1 MQAHLPIAVFDSGVG
16 GLTVVQA
23 LHALLPQERIVY
35 LGDTARLPY
44 GTKSPAVV
52 QRYAVRCADFLLRQG
67 VKMLVV
73 ACNTASAF
81 ALAHL
86 QEHLPIPVIGVITPS
101 AGSAVRATQ
110 TKHIGVIATEGT
122 VQSGSYERCVAELA
136 PDVRVSLQACPMLV
150 PLAEENLVAH
160 PATRM
165 LAQEYLAPL
174 LARGIDTLVLGC
186 THYPLLRKVLTDVC
200 GPRVTLVDCAHAV
213 ATEVRAQLEHHTLLA
228 PWRSGDDIFFATD
241 VSQRLLR
248 IGTAFLGRPMQDVTW
263 VDI

>member
-16 GLTVVQA
+16 GLTVVRA
-23 LHALLPQERIVY
+23 LHALLPNERIVY

-52 QRYAVRCADFLLRQG
+52 QRYAVRCADFLLRQK

-81 ALAHL
+81 ALTHL
-86 QEHLPIPVIGVITPS
+86 QEHLPVPAVGVITPS
-101 AGSAVRATQ
+101 AGSAVQATQ
-110 TKHIGVIATEGT
+110 ARHIGVIATEGT
-122 VQSGSYERCVAELA
+122 VQSGCYERAVADLA
-136 PDVRVSLQACPMLV
+136 ADVRVSLRACPMFV
-150 PLAEENLVAH
+150 PLAEEGLVAH

-174 LARGIDTLVLGC
+174 LACGIDTLVLGC
-186 THYPLLRKVLTDVC
+186 THYPLLRDVLTQVC
-200 GPRVTLVDCAHAV
+200 GPHVTLVDCAHAV
-213 ATEVRAQLEHHTLLA
+213 ALEVQAQLERHMLLA
-228 PWRSGDDIFFATD
+228 PWRGGDDSFFATD

-248 IGTAFLGRPMQDVTW
+248 IGSAFLGRPMQDVTW
-263 VDI
+263 IDI